1 MAFTINTNIA
11 SMQAQEYLRATSD
24 FQAKTINKVTSG
36 LRIINAGDDAAGLAI
51 ANSYRSDQA
60 VLSQGVRNANDA
72 MATLQTIDGG
82 ISNIAKLLD
91 RARTLAT
98 QSASD
103 TFTGSRAV
111 LNNEF
116 QSVMTEIDR
125 QSKAIGMN
133 TNGAFAKSLS
143 VFIGG
148 GRGADGAEQVTNGS
162 VSVDL
167 SQSSVDTS
175 SLGLS
180 GMKAAGNASVDLSSA
195 STTTNVATIVGDA
208 TNKGSEA
215 VAGNTVFSF
224 RGPGFSDNSA
234 VKVSVNLAG
243 VTDTASL
250 AAAVNTAIA
259 SSANGTTQAATAFK
273 NAGIS
278 AIVVST
284 TQADGTVKQSLGF
297 QGSTAAFQVEAG
309 DRMANALLG
318 NISSG
323 ATGKLVGNSFVS
335 QAASAASGS
344 TFATYPGN
352 IVFRFSGA
360 GLSAAKDLTVAVVA
374 TDTIDTAL
382 VKLDTA
388 IKADADLQA
397 AGVKLNTGVA
407 GAALEFTTT
416 RGESLTVAAAGDMQ
430 NRFGLGAFRLDTNG
444 NSFDYS
450 TITGVANFATAA
462 DSANNAIDISV
473 GGGAT
478 QTITFST
485 VNANGG
491 AGAANVINLA
501 IAGNAV
507 LSKAG
512 IQATFSGGKLTLAS
526 NSGTAFRMAVKT
538 QTDAGLHLGFG
549 WGLGAGRG
557 ASANNYSDAI
567 VGTATSIATT
577 DTTNDLVYLKVNG
590 TALATIDVGTTAN
603 TGALVT
609 ALNGNGTFSGANLLA
624 SSVNGKLSIVS
635 TTGQSVEVLAG
646 TGSFNT
652 AAGLEAGQKNLADK
666 ATINSGGAGATQ
678 IGTNKDT
685 LSWNQARYGADVQ
698 NIAITALDPSG
709 AERSLS
715 ITLQSNG
722 TARNNRSLDEAVGA
736 INSALQA
743 SADTTLK
750 QIVAVKEQGT
760 DGKEGIRFL
769 SKLTN
774 FKVNIG
780 AVANST
786 SSAEVGIFDNSV
798 AGIGQG
804 LVAGASATTG
814 GGSSDIST
822 KNAAAS
828 AVTALANAVSNL
840 GAAQAVI
847 GKGQNTF
854 NFAVGLAST
863 QLTNLAAS
871 ESRIRDADLALE
883 AANLTKAQILSQ
895 AGIAALAQAN
905 SAPQAVLS
913 LLRG

>member
-1 MAFTINTNIA
+1 
-11 SMQAQEYLRATSD
+11 MQAQEYLRATSD

-36 LRIINAGDDAAGLAI
+36 LRIVNAGDDAAGLAI
-51 ANSYRSDQA
+51 ANFYRSDQA
-60 VLSQGVRNANDA
+60 VLAQGVRNANDA

-82 ISNIAKLLD
+82 VSNIGKLLD
-91 RARTLAT
+91 RARTLAA

-103 TFTGSRAV
+103 AFNGSRAV
-111 LNNEF
+111 LNSEF

-133 TNGAFAKSLS
+133 TNGMFAKTLS

-148 GRGADGAEQVTNGS
+148 GRGADGLDQVTNGS

-167 SQSSVDTS
+167 SKSVVDTT

-180 GMKAAGNASVDLSSA
+180 GMRATGNATVDLSTSSA
-195 STTTNVATIVGDA
+195 TTSVSSLIGDA

-215 VAGNTVFSF
+215 VAGNTVFYF

-234 VKVSVNLAG
+234 VKVSVNLSG
-243 VTDTASL
+243 VTDTATL
-250 AAAVNTAIA
+250 AAAVNAAITNA
-259 SSANGTTQAATAFK
+259 GNGTSQSATAFK
-273 NAGIS
+273 NAGIQ
-278 AIVVST
+278 AIVVTT
-284 TQADGTVKQSLGF
+284 TQSDGTVKQSLGF
-297 QGSTAAFQVEAG
+297 QGSSAAFQVEAA

-323 ATGKLVGNSFVS
+323 ATGKMVGNSFVA
-335 QAASAASGS
+335 QTASAAAGS

-352 IVFRFSGA
+352 IVFRFAGA
-360 GLSAAKDLTVAVVA
+360 GLTASKDITINVAT
-374 TDTIDTAL
+374 TDTIDSAL

-388 IKADADLQA
+388 IKGDVDLTA

-407 GAALEFTTT
+407 GARVEFTTS
-416 RGESLTVAAAGDMQ
+416 RGESLTVMAAGDMQ
-430 NRFGLGAFRLDTNG
+430 NRFGLGAFRLDTSG
-444 NSFDYS
+444 NNFDYS
-450 TITGVANFATAA
+450 TITGVANFASTA
-462 DSANNAIDISV
+462 DSANNAMDFSV
-473 GGGAT
+473 GGGPT

-491 AGAANVINLA
+491 AGAADVINLA

-512 IQATFSGGKLTLAS
+512 IVATYVGNKLTLTS

-538 QTDAGLHLGFG
+538 QTNANLNLGFG
-549 WGLGAGRG
+549 WAAGVGAG
-557 ASANNYSDAI
+557 ASADNYADAI
-567 VGTATSIATT
+567 VGTATAVATT
-577 DTTNDLVYLKVNG
+577 DTVNDLVYLKVNG
-590 TALATIDVGTTAN
+590 TALAAIDVGTTAN
-603 TGALVT
+603 TTALAA
-609 ALNGNGTFSGANLLA
+609 ALNGAGTFSGAGLLA
-624 SSVNGKLSIVS
+624 ASVNGKLSIVS
-635 TTGQSVEVLAG
+635 TLGQSVEVLTGAG
-646 TGSFNT
+646 NFNT
-652 AAGLEAGQKNLADK
+652 VAGLEAGQKGLADK
-666 ATINSGGAGATQ
+666 ATLNSGGAGATQ
-678 IGTNKDT
+678 LGNNKDT
-685 LSWNQARYGADVQ
+685 LSWNMFRYGSDVQ
-698 NIAITALDPSG
+698 NLAVTALDPSG
-709 AERSLS
+709 AERTLS

-722 TARNNRSLDEAVGA
+722 TARNNRSLDEAVGT
-736 INSALQA
+736 INAALQA
-743 SADTTLK
+743 SADPTLK

-769 SKLTN
+769 SKLPS
-774 FKVNIG
+774 FKVNVGTVASSTG
-780 AVANST
+780 A
-786 SSAEVGIFDNSV
+786 AEVGIYDSTV

-804 LVAGASATTG
+804 LVEGATASSG

-822 KNAAAS
+822 RDAAAS
-828 AVTALANAVSNL
+828 AVTALASAVSFL
-840 GAAQAVI
+840 GSAQAVI

-871 ESRIRDADLALE
+871 ESRIRDADLAFE

-895 AGIAALAQAN
+895 AGVAALAQAN

-913 LLRG
+913 LLRGQ